1 MERRADRRKLQQIN
15 QFISGQNAGSGI
27 QLAHA
32 GRKASVSAPW
42 NGNKK
47 LDVTQGVGKLWLH
60 QQ

>member
-1 MERRADRRKLQQIN
+1 MEETSRSRNCNKLTIHQQ
-15 QFISGQNAGSGI
+15 SKRSSGI